1 MSFEKF
7 VSVYSLLLAVG
18 AFAFVVGVIINGV
31 RFYLYMSTDEDGRNS
46 NVKMPASII
55 IKTLTYVIGAS
66 LVCEVFFTAAVVA
79 NEAFV
84 GVAFVAVVVFVLI
97 RIPIGKAMRMT
108 RAFPAKVRRRELA
121 KAGYGS
127 TLAILVEQICF
138 ALLVA
143 LGVWA
148 MLLLAAFPGLLF
160 LLAAAAYSASYSAV
174 FIADRVEQ
182 VEAWKLRRS
191 LRIMA
196 RQPIAV
202 AFSKLLLGGIVLPA
216 FIALAI
222 VNIPGV
228 GGQTMVLFYGMVIV
242 TVIHSVARGVN
253 ESAVLKLLTH
263 N

>member
-7 VSVYSLLLAVG
+7 LSIYSLLLAVG
-18 AFAFVVGVIINGV
+18 AFAFVIGAIVNGV
-31 RFYLYMSTDEDGRNS
+31 RFYLHMSTDEEGGDAG
-46 NVKMPASII
+46 VKMPANII
-55 IKTLTYVIGAS
+55 VKTLAYVIGAS

-84 GVAFVAVVVFVLI
+84 GVAFVAIVVFILI
-97 RIPIGKAMRMT
+97 RIPIGKAMRITKGFST
-108 RAFPAKVRRRELA
+108 RARQLELA

-127 TLAILVEQICF
+127 GLAIRVEQVCL

-148 MLLLAAFPGLLF
+148 MLLLAAFPNLLF
-160 LLAAAAYSASYSAV
+160 LLAAAAYSASYGAV

-182 VEAWKLRRS
+182 MEPWKLRRS
-191 LRIMA
+191 LRTMI
-196 RQPIAV
+196 RQPMAV
-202 AFSKLLLGGIVLPA
+202 AFSRLLLGGIVLPA

-228 GGQTMVLFYGMVIV
+228 GGQTRVLFYGMVIV
-242 TVIHSVARGVN
+242 TVIHSVAIGVN
-253 ESAVLKLLTH
+253 KSAVLESLVH
-263 N
+263 D

>member
-7 VSVYSLLLAVG
+7 TSVYSLLLAVG
-18 AFAFVVGVIINGV
+18 ALAFVIGAIINGV
-31 RFYLYMSTDEDGRNS
+31 RFYLHMSTDEKGRETD
-46 NVKMPASII
+46 VKMPAGVVV
-55 IKTLTYVIGAS
+55 KTLAYIIGAS
-66 LVCEVFFTAAVVA
+66 LVCEVLFTAAVVA
-79 NEAFV
+79 NEPFV
-84 GVAFVAVVVFVLI
+84 GVAFVAIVVFVLM
-97 RIPIGKAMRMT
+97 RIPMGKAMRMT
-108 RAFPAKVRRRELA
+108 RDFPVKVRQRELA

-127 TLAILVEQICF
+127 SLAILVEQVCL

-182 VEAWKLRRS
+182 MEPWKLRRS
-191 LRIMA
+191 LRVMVH
-196 RQPIAV
+196 QPMAV
-202 AFSKLLLGGIVLPA
+202 AFSRLLLGGIVLPA

-228 GGQTMVLFYGMVIV
+228 GGQTRVLFYGMVIV
-242 TVIHSVARGVN
+242 TVIHSVAIGVN
-253 ESAVLKLLTH
+253 KSAVLKLRTH

>member
-1 MSFEKF
+1 MSFEQF
-7 VSVYSLLLAVG
+7 IHIYSLIIAVG
-18 AFAFVVGVIINGV
+18 AFAFVVGAIINGV
-31 RFYLYMSTDEDGRNS
+31 RFYLYMSTDEEGRNAD
-46 NVKMPASII
+46 VKMPASIV
-55 IKTLTYVIGAS
+55 IKTLAYVIGAS

-84 GVAFVAVVVFVLI
+84 GVAFIAVIVFVLI
-97 RIPIGKAMRMT
+97 RIPTGKAMRMT
-108 RAFPAKVRRRELA
+108 RDFPARVRQRELA

-127 TLAILVEQICF
+127 SLAVLVEQICL

-182 VEAWKLRRS
+182 MEPWRLRRS

-196 RQPIAV
+196 RQPMAV
-202 AFSKLLLGGIVLPA
+202 AFSRLLLGGIVLPA

-222 VNIPGV
+222 VNIPSV
-228 GGQTMVLFYGMVIV
+228 GGQTRALCYGMVIV
-242 TVIHSVARGVN
+242 TIIHSVARRVN
-253 ESAVLKLLTH
+253 NSAVLKLRTH

>member
-7 VSVYSLLLAVG
+7 LSIYSLLLAVG
-18 AFAFVVGVIINGV
+18 AFAFVVGAIINGV
-31 RFYLYMSTDEDGRNS
+31 RFYLHMSTDEKGRDAG
-46 NVKMPASII
+46 VKMPANII
-55 IKTLTYVIGAS
+55 VKTLAYVIGAS

-84 GVAFVAVVVFVLI
+84 GVAFVAIVVFILI
-97 RIPIGKAMRMT
+97 RIPIGKAMRITKGFST
-108 RAFPAKVRRRELA
+108 RARQLELA

-127 TLAILVEQICF
+127 GLAILVEQVCL

-148 MLLLAAFPGLLF
+148 MLLLAAFPNLLF
-160 LLAAAAYSASYSAV
+160 LLAAAAYSASYGAV

-182 VEAWKLRRS
+182 MEPWKLRRS
-191 LRIMA
+191 LRTMI
-196 RQPIAV
+196 RQPMAV
-202 AFSKLLLGGIVLPA
+202 AFSRLLLGGIVLPA

-228 GGQTMVLFYGMVIV
+228 GGQTRVLFYGMVIV
-242 TVIHSVARGVN
+242 TVIHSVAIGVN
-253 ESAVLKLLTH
+253 KSAVLESLVH
-263 N
+263 D

>member
-1 MSFEKF
+1 MSFEQF
-7 VSVYSLLLAVG
+7 IHIYSLIIAVG
-18 AFAFVVGVIINGV
+18 ALAFLIGAIVNGA
-31 RFYLYMSTDEDGRNS
+31 RFYFHMSTDEEGREAD
-46 NVKMPASII
+46 VKMPAGVVV
-55 IKTLTYVIGAS
+55 KTLAYIIGAS
-66 LVCEVFFTAAVVA
+66 LVCEVLFTAAVVA

-84 GVAFVAVVVFVLI
+84 GVAFVAIVVFVLI
-97 RIPIGKAMRMT
+97 RIPTSKAMRITKGFPT
-108 RAFPAKVRRRELA
+108 RARQLELA

-127 TLAILVEQICF
+127 SLAVLVEQICL

-182 VEAWKLRRS
+182 MEPWKLRRS

-196 RQPIAV
+196 RQPMAV
-202 AFSKLLLGGIVLPA
+202 AFSRLLLGGIVLPA

-228 GGQTMVLFYGMVIV
+228 GGQTRVLFYGMMIV
-242 TVIHSVARGVN
+242 TVIHSVAIGVN
-253 ESAVLKLLTH
+253 KSAVLKLRTH